1 VPISHGHGRSPPP
14 VLANEG
20 GPDKG
25 VPPREGGL
33 PASRFGLYPLVW
45 GSLFW
50 GHFARRCL
58 TGMSAASFFNPAA
71 QNQAQADR
79 PHVVVAPLQ
88 GGVLSAGYE
97 PHFRPAALQGLGQ
110 CRACPPPPSAVRPR
124 QARCAVQPGPR
135 HRSTGGWWRALVAAV
150 AAHSKCYV
158 RFMRFDLRPVCSVG
172 TSQSARRARPGGGLS
187 CGACWLVAVELDPVP
202 AKLAHAKKATGA
214 EGRCS

>member
-88 GGVLSAGYE
+88 GGVLSACYE
-97 PHFRPAALQGLGQ
+97 PHFRPAALQWLGQ
-110 CRACPPPPSAVRPR
+110 CRACPPPPPP
-124 QARCAVQPGPR
+124 ARCAHGRPAVLCSPDPGIALPAA
-135 HRSTGGWWRALVAAV
+135 GGGRWWRRWRHIRNAMCGSCALTSGLSALWA
-150 AAHSKCYV
+150 
-158 RFMRFDLRPVCSVG
+158 LRNRHGEPA
-172 TSQSARRARPGGGLS
+172 QGGGCRVVRVGWLLWSSILS
-187 CGACWLVAVELDPVP
+187 PQN
-202 AKLAHAKKATGA
+202 
-214 EGRCS
+214 